1 MDIVTFN
8 YFNAPINTVKPEYN
22 DHPLDA
28 EKWWLFKGGHC
39 SEVMY

>member
-22 DHPLDA
+22 DA
-28 EKWWLFKGGHC
+28 EKWSLFKGGHC